1 MTDAEKWIEI
11 LTGNKDTKMHF
22 RGIYEKNRDSVHKA
36 MNVYGSLKDHEPA
49 LRAWNAPGHDL
60 GIFATVNLLNST
72 GRTAADIRAIRSFF
86 IDLDGGTTWDDVRG
100 PDYVEPSVVVKTKN
114 GNHVFWCLK
123 EPDEQVEYFSAIELG
138 LIEKYGADPACKDAS
153 RVLRVPGFFHNK
165 SDPFLISIKESSGIK
180 YTMDDLI
187 VRWKFNLIELQ
198 SKIGV
203 SPENSKEVLVPNLTP
218 DLSYEDYHL
227 AMGYVKNKW
236 CKNKLYDGRK
246 NACFTLCAALL
257 RGWLCS
263 QKQTFA
269 LVKMWSNDC
278 CVPPLSDA
286 IIKQKMANV
295 IHTTEPLG
303 QRLENEKKYSEIS
316 DLEKKIKE

>member
-1 MTDAEKWIEI
+1 M
-11 LTGNKDTKMHF
+11 
-22 RGIYEKNRDSVHKA
+22 
-36 MNVYGSLKDHEPA
+36 
-49 LRAWNAPGHDL
+49 
-60 GIFATVNLLNST
+60 NLLNST

-86 IDLDGGTTWDDVRG
+86 IDLDSGTTWDDVRG
-100 PDYVEPSVVVKTKN
+100 PDYVEPSIVVKTKN

-123 EPDEQVEYFSAIELG
+123 EPNEQVKYFSAIELG

-198 SKIGV
+198 NKIGV